1 MSGFQLAPTD
11 GGCPVALPRGETVIG
26 RGPLLGITDKRVS
39 RKHAILE
46 VVGDQLRIKPVHVNP
61 CFLQSSENGDLL
73 PLETHEWHS
82 LNPGDSFSLLI
93 DKYLFKVL
101 FAHSDVESTLRKN
114 DKVNV
119 QEPLNFPSSVDPV
132 EMSCSRTCA
141 NSDIQIEGCSQLER
155 KVEVPKNEMASKDSV
170 FSANCNEN
178 EQRKPAQRKRMLP
191 PWMLQGDLVVQN
203 LSTPVTK
210 RGCRVTRRK
219 EKNSRE
225 LSESKVRNVQVRK
238 QLVTEDIGE
247 DCEDTEQDQGKKN
260 KTTEKDN
267 TSQSA
272 SGTPFAIA
280 VKKMEGNEK
289 SVIQRAERS
298 MEKCDWQPH
307 SEVSDHRLVAEG
319 QLSTRA
325 KKTNEMENIE
335 QIIPSASQPANQ
347 DKSSQSQVSQDETPE
362 LDVNPDPGT
371 GVSDSTGSKDSLQSS
386 KQTQH
391 KRVPCMYGTGC
402 YRKNPVHFQQFS
414 HPGDSDYHDVQVGS
428 EDDSDDRPECP
439 YGSTCYRK
447 NPQHKIEYKH
457 TAPPGIE
464 TRTTRQKTHRKGKS
478 VLEEDSDNDGE
489 PNKYDLNDSFID
501 DEEEDFDPTDE
512 DSDWEPDSEDKD
524 NEDVNTLLKEA
535 QKFVKTKK

>member
-26 RGPLLGITDKRVS
+26 RGPLLG
-39 RKHAILE
+39 
-46 VVGDQLRIKPVHVNP
+46 VHVNP